1 MTGGCAL
8 PRFDCIFQKHVHGFV
23 RLKPFFWCDS
33 ATLLFCCSRS
43 VADRILNTDKQPWA
57 SASNAAAT
65 STDLR
70 GLANA
75 CACKLRPPMQHIP
88 AHYAKLQRALE
99 KTAGGEAF
107 VSAMSFGKLQSTAAQ
122 ATMES
127 HWQACQFWDASVP
140 VWSSSYVVAGICL
153 ACAVL
158 SGMNQASTASQF
170 FLIFASASCLTF
182 GLGGTAFMLLY
193 LKPCSHEW
201 SKPNHEWMYCWA
213 FTLAF
218 WPFSTAALAAVALSI
233 TSFGASHRLPSIGF
247 VVLLT
252 VIAFG
257 LAAYE
262 TLWFVRGEPL
272 SLVYKFGSLFMAAC
286 AILVPLL
293 EALSSRFRP
302 QHLLMILSGL
312 MYVIGGIVEL
322 EFPIDGAYNESF
334 LYHIL
339 VCLSVMFAYC
349 ACQTRRSLSHIQE
362 GDRKLQERERSP
374 LVEESAKENA
384 GEEQPCCFCFRS
396 PFRRKEASPQW
407 TYVSQDPRGPN

>member
-1 MTGGCAL
+1 
-8 PRFDCIFQKHVHGFV
+8 
-23 RLKPFFWCDS
+23 
-33 ATLLFCCSRS
+33 
-43 VADRILNTDKQPWA
+43 
-57 SASNAAAT
+57 
-65 STDLR
+65 
-70 GLANA
+70 
-75 CACKLRPPMQHIP
+75 
-88 AHYAKLQRALE
+88 
-99 KTAGGEAF
+99 
-107 VSAMSFGKLQSTAAQ
+107 
-122 ATMES
+122 MES

-140 VWSSSYVVAGICL
+140 VWSSSYVVAGICI

-158 SGMNQASTASQF
+158 SGMNQASSTASQF
-170 FLIFASASCLTF
+170 FLIFACATCLTF

-247 VVLLT
+247 VSLLT

-302 QHLLMILSGL
+302 PHLLMILSGL

-322 EFPIDGAYNESF
+322 EVPIDGAYNESF

-407 TYVSQDPRGPN
+407 TYVSQDPRGADRKSVV